1 VFLFPLLLFCKTD
14 TKTTSYPPLK
24 KESTKFILKIKP
36 KPIQVQQ
43 RKQTAALLKNT
54 VLAFFSKSYTT
65 KTNINCI
72 TVISFPPPLIKT
84 IWLWTTY
91 DDEIF

>member
-1 VFLFPLLLFCKTD
+1 MKKISVSFSFASFCKTD
-14 TKTTSYPPLK
+14 KTTSYPPLK

-54 VLAFFSKSYTT
+54 VLFF
-65 KTNINCI
+65 
-72 TVISFPPPLIKT
+72 
-84 IWLWTTY
+84 
-91 DDEIF
+91 